1 MGIFQ
6 GKTISFMIRKTA
18 FHTGEKGDVHEKS
31 MPRAGKKPGKWFNHQ
46 AGPPGWNA

>member
-18 FHTGEKGDVHEKS
+18 FHTGEKETCIKKACPVPEKTRE
-31 MPRAGKKPGKWFNHQ
+31 MA
-46 AGPPGWNA
+46 